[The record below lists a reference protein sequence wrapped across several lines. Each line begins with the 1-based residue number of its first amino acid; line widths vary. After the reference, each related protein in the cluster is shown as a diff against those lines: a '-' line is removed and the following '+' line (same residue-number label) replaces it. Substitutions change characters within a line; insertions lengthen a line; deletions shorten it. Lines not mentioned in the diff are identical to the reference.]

1 MKTDDIRKKY
11 LSFFESKAHKVV
23 SSDSLVPQ
31 NDPTLLFT
39 GAGMNQ
45 FKENFLGLKKDLK
58 RAASS
63 QKCLRTADLEEV
75 GRTAFHHSF
84 FEMLGN
90 FSFGD
95 YFKREAIQW
104 AWEFLTAELRIP
116 KDRLRVSVH
125 QSDDEAFGIWKNEIG
140 IREDW
145 IYRLGD
151 KDNFWPSNA
160 PKDGPNGPC
169 GPCSEIY
176 FDQDPSQGDGGT
188 VQDRRFAE
196 IWNLVFTQFDR
207 QDGGKLV
214 PLAQKN
220 IDTGMGLERLACVL
234 QGKKTNY
241 EIDIFQPINA
251 AIEAALGFRAGGVEG
266 AVRSHL
272 YAVSDHIRAIVFTM
286 ADGVIPSNE
295 GRGYVIRKLIRRAL
309 WRAHQIL
316 ASRREGPQELKE
328 PFLYK
333 IVPVVASVM
342 AAVYPELREAEKSIA
357 LTLKGEEERFL
368 DALETGLKILGARIA
383 ALEKS
388 GDKRIPGAVVF
399 ELYDTYG
406 FPDELT
412 RMIGES
418 KGLEI
423 DTAEFEKLMEEQRQR
438 AKQASQISGSIF
450 SATELEKKLTAFA
463 PTRFVGYGSLESRG
477 RVLLLDLQDRQ
488 GVMLLDQT
496 PFYGESGGQAGD
508 RGEIEG
514 PGGFKAR
521 VTDTQKKDSF
531 ILHAVE
537 IVSGQIKTGDE
548 VTAHVDRSRRESAM
562 RNHTATHLLHA
573 ALRQVVGA
581 QARQLGSLVNAEK
594 LRFDFSHTQALTPEE
609 LKKLEDLVNAEI
621 LADKAVS
628 KEEKPLEEAK
638 KDGALAFFG
647 EKYGDLVRV
656 VTIPGF
662 SKEFCGG
669 THCDRTGQ
677 IGLFVITSDSSIAS
691 GTRRI
696 EALTGEG
703 AFEYLRSLRRQVHEL
718 ALNLKT
724 TPDKLAERVGKL
736 QDSLKK
742 MEKEKKQGAVISA
755 DPKSILSQAIPAG
768 SLKVARH
775 KLSEGA
781 GVDEMRSLSDSLRS
795 MSSKTVYFLGA
806 ESGEKVHFV
815 IGLSPDLA
823 SGPLDAREVM
833 KTLAGLVGGSGGGRK
848 ELVQGGARNTG
859 QFRDQWEAIVQG
871 LAAYVNERNI

>member
-1 MKTDDIRKKY
+1 MTTDEIRRKY
-11 LSFFESKAHKVV
+11 LSFFEGKAHRAVA
-23 SSDSLVPQ
+23 SDSLVPQ

-45 FKENFLGLKKDLK
+45 FKENFLGLKKDLT

-95 YFKREAIQW
+95 YFKREAILW
-104 AWEFLTAELRIP
+104 AWEFLTIEMKIP
-116 KDRLRVSVH
+116 RERLRVSVH
-125 QSDDEAFGIWKNEIG
+125 KTDDEAFFIWKNEVG

-160 PKDGPNGPC
+160 PQDGPNGPC

-207 QDGGKLV
+207 QDGGVLK

-234 QGKKTNY
+234 QGQKTNY
-241 EIDIFQPINA
+241 EIDSFKPINA
-251 AIEAALGFRAGGVEG
+251 AIERALGLTEG
-266 AVRSHL
+266 AVQGPLRSHL

-316 ASRREGPQELKE
+316 SAGKGESGELRDA
-328 PFLYK
+328 FLYR
-333 IVPVVASVM
+333 IVPVVAEVM
-342 AAVYPELREAEKSIA
+342 GRAYPELQEAKASIA
-357 LTLKGEEERFL
+357 MTLKSEEERFL
-368 DALETGLKILGARIA
+368 DTLETGLKILAAKIA
-383 ALEKS
+383 SLEKS
-388 GDKRIPGAVVF
+388 GASKLPGSVVF

-418 KGLEI
+418 RGLAI
-423 DTAEFEKLMEEQRQR
+423 DVAEFQALMEEQRQR

-450 SATELEKKLTAFA
+450 AATELEKQLTQFPA
-463 PTRFVGYGSLESRG
+463 TRFLGYSALEAEAKVLFADIHGSK
-477 RVLLLDLQDRQ
+477 
-488 GVMLLDQT
+488 GVVLLDQT

-508 RGEIEG
+508 QGVLESSD
-514 PGGFKAR
+514 FKAR
-521 VTDTQKKDSF
+521 VTDTQKKDGF

-537 IVSGQIKTGDE
+537 LISGQPCAGSS
-548 VTAHVDRSRRESAM
+548 VSACVDRGRRERVM
-562 RNHTATHLLHA
+562 RNHTGTHLLHA
-573 ALRQVVGA
+573 ALRQVLGP

-594 LRFDFSHTQALTPEE
+594 LRFDFSHPQALTAAE
-609 LKKLEDLVNAEI
+609 LRTLEDLVNAQI
-621 LADKAVS
+621 LADTQVI

-656 VTIPGF
+656 VNIPGF

-669 THCDRTGQ
+669 THCASTGQ
-677 IGLFVITSDSSIAS
+677 IGLLIITSDSSIAS

-703 AFEYLRSLRRQVHEL
+703 AMEYLRNLRAQVAEL
-718 ALNLKT
+718 AMQLKT
-724 TPDKLAERVGKL
+724 TPDKLGEKISRLADSVKKL
-736 QDSLKK
+736 
-742 MEKEKKQGAVISA
+742 EKEKKQGAVVNA
-755 DPKSILSQAIPAG
+755 DPRAILMSAVDAG
-768 SLKVARH
+768 SFKVAGH
-775 KLSEGA
+775 KLASGA
-781 GVDEMRSLSDSLRS
+781 GAEDMRALSDTLRS

-806 ESGEKVHFV
+806 ENEEKVHFV

-823 SGPLDAREVM
+823 QSSLDAREAM
-833 KTLAGLVGGSGGGRK
+833 KKLAELVGGSGGGRK
-848 ELVQGGARNTG
+848 ELVQGGARNAG
-859 QFRDQWEAIVQG
+859 QFRDRWASIVDG
-871 LAAYVNERNI
+871 LAAYVKERNS

>member
-1 MKTDDIRKKY
+1 MKTDEIRKKY
-11 LSFFESKAHKVV
+11 LQFFERKEHRAV

-45 FKENFLGLKKDLK
+45 FKDNFLGLKKDLK
-58 RAASS
+58 RATSS

-95 YFKREAIQW
+95 YFKKEAIHW
-104 AWEFLTAELRIP
+104 AWEFLTVELKLPRE
-116 KDRLRVSVH
+116 RLRVSVH
-125 QSDDEAFGIWKNEIG
+125 LSDEEAFEIWKNEIG
-140 IREDW
+140 LRPDW
-145 IYRLGD
+145 IYKLGD

-220 IDTGMGLERLACVL
+220 IDTGMGLERLACVI

-251 AIEAALGFRAGGVEG
+251 AIEKALGFSEGGVQG
-266 AVRSHL
+266 PSRSHL
-272 YAVSDHIRAIVFTM
+272 YAVSDHIRAVVFTM

-316 ASRREGPQELKE
+316 SVRKDGDQELRE
-328 PFLYK
+328 SFLYK

-342 AAVYPELREAEKSIA
+342 APAYPELRDAEKSIA

-368 DALETGLKILGARIA
+368 DALETGLRILGSRIA
-383 ALEKS
+383 ALEKT
-388 GDKRIPGAVVF
+388 GEKTIPGAVVF

-412 RMIGES
+412 RMIAES
-418 KGLEI
+418 KGLQI
-423 DTAEFEKLMEEQRQR
+423 DSSAFDALMDEQRQR

-450 SATELEKKLTAFA
+450 SATDLEKKLTEFSATKFL
-463 PTRFVGYGSLESRG
+463 GYSALEAKS
-477 RVLLLDLQDRQ
+477 RVLMADLKDKQ
-488 GVMLLDQT
+488 GVILLDQT

-508 RGEIEG
+508 RGVIEG
-514 PGGFKAR
+514 DGFKA
-521 VTDTQKKDSF
+521 VVLDAQKKDSF
-531 ILHAVE
+531 ILHFVE
-537 IVSGQIKTGDE
+537 VLHGVPASGSE
-548 VTAHVDRSRRESAM
+548 VTAKVDQSRRERSM

-573 ALRQVVGA
+573 ALRTVLGP

-594 LRFDFSHTQALTPEE
+594 LRFDFSHNQALNADE
-609 LKKLEDLVNAEI
+609 LKRLEDLVNAEI
-621 LADKAVS
+621 LQDKAVS
-628 KEEKPLEEAK
+628 KEEKPVAEAK

-647 EKYGDLVRV
+647 EKYGETVRV
-656 VTIPGF
+656 VTVPGF

-677 IGLFVITSDSSIAS
+677 IGMFVITSDSSIAS

-703 AFEYLRSLRRQVHEL
+703 AFEYLRSLRRQVGEL
-718 ALNLKT
+718 AVNLKT
-724 TPDKLAERVGKL
+724 TPDKLAERVAKL

-742 MEKEKKQGAVISA
+742 MEKEKKQGAVTSA
-755 DPKSILSQAIPAG
+755 DPKAILSQALPAG
-768 SLKVARH
+768 TFKVARH

-781 GVDEMRSLSDSLRS
+781 SVDEMRSLSDALRS

-806 ESGEKVHFV
+806 ESGEKVNFV

-823 SGPLDAREVM
+823 DSVIDAREVM

-859 QFRDQWEAIVQG
+859 QFRDQWDAIVNN
-871 LAAYVNERNI
+871 LASYVNERNC